1 VKINIKNIEFDVASN
16 AKLES
21 RKETKR
27 WSKFSNQ
34 FIPVVKKIKG

>member
-1 VKINIKNIEFDVASN
+1 MDIEIKNIDFN
-16 AKLES
+16 ADSTIKLES

-34 FIPVVKKIKG
+34 FLSLIHI